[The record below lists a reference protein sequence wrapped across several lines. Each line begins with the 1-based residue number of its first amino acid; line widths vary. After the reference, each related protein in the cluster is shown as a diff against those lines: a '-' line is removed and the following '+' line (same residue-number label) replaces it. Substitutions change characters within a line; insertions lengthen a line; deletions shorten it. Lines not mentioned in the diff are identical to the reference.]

1 MIFFCVFCENGSYL
15 ANLCYSISAKS
26 YTFALEFEKG
36 DIMKRFFTF
45 FATMSLILST
55 SSAKTLVVYYS
66 YTGDCESIVTEL
78 TSQISA
84 DVVEIEPAEKGLRYE
99 ANNYA
104 LGTQLLNAIKANPND
119 AASYPAIDPVSV
131 SVADYSTV
139 IIVTPLW
146 WSQMAAIMQSYLF
159 QVGAQLS
166 DKQVGLIVSSA
177 SSSIS
182 SVVADCHR
190 LVPNADYLPENL
202 WINNSNRSNFSTLIA
217 NWVETCGLNQTA
229 NTAPQINVVIGS
241 KTFTATLA
249 DSETGEAFA
258 ALLPLTVT
266 MNELNGNEKYHYL
279 SSSLPTAAYQP
290 GTIHAGDLMLY
301 GNNCVVLFY
310 ETFNTSYSYTR
321 LGAIDNSSGLAAAL
335 GSGNV
340 SVRFESSSPAT
351 ENLTPNVLSDD
362 VQSTKV
368 IENGVLYIKHNGKIY
383 NVQGGKVK

>member
-1 MIFFCVFCENGSYL
+1 MSMIF
-15 ANLCYSISAKS
+15 
-26 YTFALEFEKG
+26 
-36 DIMKRFFTF
+36 
-45 FATMSLILST
+45 ST

-66 YTGDCESIVTEL
+66 YTGNCENIVTEL
-78 TSQISA
+78 TNQISA
-84 DVVEIEPAEKGLRYE
+84 DVLGIEPAEKGLRYE

-159 QVGAQLS
+159 LVGAQLS
-166 DKQVGLIVSSA
+166 GKQVGLIVSSA
-177 SSSIS
+177 SSGIS
-182 SVVADCHR
+182 GVVADCHR
-190 LVPNADYLPENL
+190 LVPVANYLHENL
-202 WINNSNRSNFSTLIA
+202 WINNFNRSNLSTLIA
-217 NWVETCGLNQTA
+217 NWVETCGLNQHASTGKH
-229 NTAPQINVVIGS
+229 INVIIGS

-258 ALLPLTVT
+258 ALLPLTIT

-279 SSSLPTAAYQP
+279 SSSLPTATYQP
-290 GTIHAGDLMLY
+290 GTIHVGDLMLY

-321 LGAIDNSSGLAAAL
+321 IGAIDDPSGLVSAL
-335 GSGNV
+335 GFGNV
-340 SVRFESSSPAT
+340 SVRFEKGQT
-351 ENLTPNVLSDD
+351 TNLTPKVLSDK
-362 VQSTKV
+362 VPGTKV
-368 IENGVLYIKHNGKIY
+368 LRDGHLYINHNGATY
-383 NVQGGKVK
+383 NVQGVKVK

>member
-1 MIFFCVFCENGSYL
+1 
-15 ANLCYSISAKS
+15 
-26 YTFALEFEKG
+26 
-36 DIMKRFFTF
+36 
-45 FATMSLILST
+45 MSLILSA

-66 YTGDCESIVTEL
+66 YTGNCESIVTEL
-78 TSQISA
+78 TNQISA
-84 DVVEIEPAEKGLRYE
+84 DVLEIEPAEKGLRYE
-99 ANNYA
+99 ADNYA

-166 DKQVGLIVSSA
+166 DKKVALIVSSA
-177 SSSIS
+177 SSSING
-182 SVVADCHR
+182 VVADCHR
-190 LVPNADYLPENL
+190 LVPDADYLSENL
-202 WINNSNRSNFSTLIA
+202 WINNSNRSGLSTLIA
-217 NWVETCGLNQTA
+217 NWVETCGLNQPASTA
-229 NTAPQINVVIGS
+229 KQINIVIGS

-249 DSETGEAFA
+249 DSETAEAFA

-301 GNNCVVLFY
+301 GNNCLVLFY
-310 ETFNTSYSYTR
+310 ETFSSSYSYTR
-321 LGAIDNSSGLAAAL
+321 IGTLNATDGLAQAL
-335 GSGNV
+335 GKNNV
-340 SVRFESSSPAT
+340 SVRFEAAGT
-351 ENLTPNVLSDD
+351 TAVNEVNADGHRY
-362 VQSTKV
+362 TKV
-368 IENGVLYIKHNGKIY
+368 LQNGRISLLGPDRTYTLTGNQI
-383 NVQGGKVK
+383 Q